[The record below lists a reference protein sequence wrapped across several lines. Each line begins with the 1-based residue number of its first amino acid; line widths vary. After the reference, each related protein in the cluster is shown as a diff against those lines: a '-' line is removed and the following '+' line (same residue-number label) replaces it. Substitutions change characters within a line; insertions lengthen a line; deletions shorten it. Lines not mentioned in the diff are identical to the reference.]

1 MLKNKDGSY
10 NKISVTIFL
19 SIIVIGL
26 GIIISSLL
34 SIGEDTILSIFILI
48 AIISIS
54 GLLCYTFITKRKK
67 SVVHHTITVQPTPS
81 ITTPAIKEEHRT
93 PINTP
98 EPQVKLIKKSSS
110 SFEYTGLITPL
121 ITLIVAAVT
130 FIAAFSIINSM
141 MSAMPTLPE
150 GSQLAT
156 QQTALNETMLSAFNI
171 IPLML
176 LIGAVGIIM
185 SIMFK
190 LVADD
195 GDNYR

>member
-34 SIGEDTILSIFILI
+34 SIGEDTILSIFILL
-48 AIISIS
+48 AIVGIS
-54 GLLCYTFITKRKK
+54 GLLCYTFIIKRKK
-67 SVVHHTITVQPTPS
+67 NIIHHTVTIQPN
-81 ITTPAIKEEHRT
+81 IKEEHRDS
-93 PINTP
+93 NTIQTK

-110 SFEYTGLITPL
+110 SFEYKNLITPL
-121 ITLIVAAVT
+121 ITLI
-130 FIAAFSIINSM
+130 IAIVIFMVGFSIVNSM

-150 GSQLAT
+150 ESQLAT
-156 QQTALNETMLSAFNI
+156 QQTALNKTMLSAFNI

-176 LIGAVGIIM
+176 LIGAIGIII
-185 SIMFK
+185 SVMFR
-190 LVADD
+190 LGND